1 MANIVHWK
9 ENFLAATFGNH
20 ETKRKK
26 KKSAIQSTKMRVFYF
41 PRIDILG

>member
-26 KKSAIQSTKMRVFYF
+26 KSAIQSTKMRVFYF